1 MCTVGELIQLEN
13 LLLAVLLIILYTK
26 VPATGK
32 YQDTNW
38 TNRKTY
44 RQTDAIYLSK
54 IFISLQVM
62 QKL

>member
-13 LLLAVLLIILYTK
+13 LLLAILLIILYTK
-26 VPATGK
+26 VPAK

-54 IFISLQVM
+54 I
-62 QKL
+62 